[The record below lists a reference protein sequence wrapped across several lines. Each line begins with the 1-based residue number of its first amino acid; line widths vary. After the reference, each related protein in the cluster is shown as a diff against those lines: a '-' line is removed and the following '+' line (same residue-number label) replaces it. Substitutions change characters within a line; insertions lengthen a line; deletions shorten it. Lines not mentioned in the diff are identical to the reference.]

1 MTLKQRIDADGMGMR
16 WIRTAATTITAIA
29 AAAVV
34 LWSAITWTIGPRMTE
49 WAESL
54 VMTAT
59 LEQRREIEQVAG
71 HLDRLDGVVEA
82 LEQTTSRLAEASLIN
97 PAPSWRFDPVETLI
111 SDGEI
116 GGEVTISAAGYKL
129 RDCGVPQVDLYFVNG
144 SGVYHRFTD
153 SSLLTPDGRG
163 VAAPVN
169 PDRLY
174 RINYTATIPVD
185 DNVSP
190 GRARGYISVTYPDAC
205 PAVQPAVAG
214 PLQFRITG

>member
-1 MTLKQRIDADGMGMR
+1 MTLKQRIDADGVGMR

-34 LWSAITWTIGPRMTE
+34 LWSAITWTIGPRITE

-59 LEQRREIEQVAG
+59 LEQRRDIEQVAG

-116 GGEVTISAAGYKL
+116 GGERIAFTGSTTRRRSRSTTTCLPV
-129 RDCGVPQVDLYFVNG
+129 VPE
-144 SGVYHRFTD
+144 
-153 SSLLTPDGRG
+153 
-163 VAAPVN
+163 
-169 PDRLY
+169 
-174 RINYTATIPVD
+174 ATFP
-185 DNVSP
+185 SP
-190 GRARGYISVTYPDAC
+190 IRTHARPC
-205 PAVQPAVAG
+205 NRP
-214 PLQFRITG
+214 